1 MTRILVTDS
10 IQLGAVTEPG
20 VTLDDR
26 AGISRSELLQ
36 VVRDYDAI
44 ITRSRTQVD
53 EELLAAATRLK
64 VVGRGGVGVDNID
77 LDAASRRDILVVNA
91 PEANNVSAAEL
102 ALALMLTAAR
112 GVARSD
118 RLVRQGR
125 WDRAYL
131 GRELDGARLGVVGLG
146 RIGSLVARRAQ
157 GLGMEVAAYDPYIN
171 QRRAE
176 ELKVAL
182 FDDLGAM
189 LARSDFLTVHTPL
202 TAETKGMIG
211 AAQLAALPD
220 GAVVVNAARGGIVQ
234 EDALLAALESGKLFG
249 AGLDVFVLEPPTA
262 DHPLLGRDDV
272 VLTAHLGA
280 NTREAQHRVGEQ
292 ILGRT
297 LAVLRGDYSVDIV
310 NAPAL
315 APQVMSALGA
325 FLDLGERLGATAAQL
340 ADGRVLA
347 VEVEFSGDFPRD
359 PDPVATAV
367 IKGLMEPFLDTPPSY
382 VNAPSLARD
391 RDIRVSKTTSGRDH
405 GYTSHVLVT
414 VTTAAGATRVGGTV
428 LAGKPRITSIDGYNL
443 EIRPEGVM
451 LVCTNYDRPGA
462 VGRVGTVLG
471 DAGVNINSMQLSRVS
486 EHGLAMF
493 VVTLDSAPRGEV
505 LEVLAG
511 LEDVIRSLRLVRL

>member
-10 IQLGAVTEPG
+10 IQLGTVSDPTVT
-20 VTLDDR
+20 VDDR
-26 AGISRSELLQ
+26 AGISRADLLA
-36 VVRDYDAI
+36 VVGEYDAI

-53 EELLAAATRLK
+53 DELLAAATRLK

-91 PEANNVSAAEL
+91 PDANNVSAAEL
-102 ALALMLTAAR
+102 ALALMLAAAR

-118 RLVRQGR
+118 RLVRNGE

-157 GLGMEVAAYDPYIN
+157 GLGMKVAAYDPYIN

-176 ELKVAL
+176 ELKVEL
-182 FDDLGAM
+182 FDDLHAM

-202 TAETKGMIG
+202 TDETRGIIG
-211 AAQLAALPD
+211 RRELDALPER
-220 GAVVVNAARGGIVQ
+220 AVVVNAARGGIVQ
-234 EDALLAALESGKLFG
+234 EDALLAALESGKLFA

-280 NTREAQHRVGEQ
+280 NTSEAQVRVGTQ
-292 ILGRT
+292 ILDRT
-297 LAVLRGDYSVDIV
+297 LAVLKGDYSVGIV

-315 APQVMSALGA
+315 APQVMAALGGY
-325 FLDLGERLGATAAQL
+325 LTLGERLGAMAAQL
-340 ADGRVLA
+340 AKGRVHAL
-347 VEVEFSGDFPRD
+347 EVEFSGDFPLD

-391 RDIRVSKTTSGRDH
+391 RDISVSKVTSSKDH

-414 VTTAAGATRVGGTV
+414 VTTAEGATRVGGTV
-428 LAGKPRITSIDGYNL
+428 LAGQPRITSIDGYNL
-443 EIRPEGVM
+443 EIRPEGAM
-451 LVCTNYDRPGA
+451 LVCSNYDRPGA

-471 DAGVNINSMQLSRVS
+471 DAGVNINSMQLARVS
-486 EHGLAMF
+486 EDGLAMF
-493 VVTLDSAPRGEV
+493 VITLDSAPSDEV
-505 LEVLAG
+505 IDVLGG
-511 LEDVIRSLRLVRL
+511 LSDVIQSLRLVRL